1 LFCINHKLSANTSN
15 DIIIKKGIFIIVFPL
30 ITENA
35 NRLLRTKDRIVVFNG
50 NLLKVTTLDILNGL
64 HIRLLLSFV
73 GMFNEFPIII
83 VTIIL
88 IHNPI
93 INTNPLILT
102 LNMESNRKKE
112 IINKGIKAFINE

>member
-1 LFCINHKLSANTSN
+1 
-15 DIIIKKGIFIIVFPL
+15 
-30 ITENA
+30 
-35 NRLLRTKDRIVVFNG
+35 VFNG

-64 HIRLLLSFV
+64 HTRLLLSFV

-112 IINKGIKAFINE
+112 IINKRIKAFINE

>member
-1 LFCINHKLSANTSN
+1 
-15 DIIIKKGIFIIVFPL
+15 
-30 ITENA
+30 
-35 NRLLRTKDRIVVFNG
+35 LLRTKDRIVVFNG

-64 HIRLLLSFV
+64 HTRLLLSFV